1 MKEKIISELTHKTYE
16 PQKVVRIVNQAQ
28 AAMYMAH
35 GAELL
40 DMYVSRDFKTHWP
53 MMVYIFDREATTPLY
68 DAWCNRELK

>member
-1 MKEKIISELTHKTYE
+1 MKEKVKSELTHKTYAVND
-16 PQKVVRIVNQAQ
+16 VVRIVNPAQ

-40 DMYVSRDFKTHWP
+40 DLYVSRDYKTHWP

-68 DAWCNRELK
+68 DGWCKHSLK